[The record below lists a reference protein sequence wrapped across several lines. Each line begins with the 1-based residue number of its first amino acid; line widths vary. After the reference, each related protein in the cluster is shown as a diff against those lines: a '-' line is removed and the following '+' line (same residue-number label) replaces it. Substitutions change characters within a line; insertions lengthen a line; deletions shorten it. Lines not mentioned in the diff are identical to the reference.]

1 MWGGWL
7 EAAWVRQWWW
17 CEMQVT
23 GTVLALLTP
32 DAYTVNM
39 YTYTLQSS
47 KLLLLLKFPVLLCRT
62 PQGPHS

>member
-17 CEMQVT
+17 WGEMQVT

-32 DAYTVNM
+32 DAHTVNM

-47 KLLLLLKFPVLLCRT
+47 
-62 PQGPHS
+62 